1 MTMQD
6 QHKQSGG
13 VRQQDPCDRKNC
25 GESTWESTDDKPH
38 ATSDVRH
45 EGVTWFRIDPPCQS
59 TGTKSNTV
67 GSQASRGRDPHRDK
81 GRVIMIIR
89 AATGK
94 KDGRDHHYGQAM
106 IGRTRSQQEKINKRK
121 DNRNSHKQKERNN
134 RGYHRY
140 KGRERKNPC
149 EVRYRL
155 SNQQR
160 SCDRPSGMV
169 RMKRTHRKRNPL
181 GKEVP
186 NSPRR
191 VSRMEQATKDAE
203 GTFQT
208 LVAPKGKA
216 TITRWEKEIKEK
228 HKGKAWD
235 ALAQE
240 ADWVTDLGATQPR
253 ETLYHKTMEMAWLT
267 KMMIDKVS
275 SEMEEARQ
283 EDNKE
288 HKKMLDEI
296 LSRLS
301 SLETITKLL
310 VEVEKDQKSKM
321 ERLAAQ
327 FHLYLRYVHHMD
339 ITPADGHGAPTHIR
353 KTRTISQK
361 EDNKS
366 QADDGKKHIIVLD

>member
-1 MTMQD
+1 
-6 QHKQSGG
+6 
-13 VRQQDPCDRKNC
+13 
-25 GESTWESTDDKPH
+25 
-38 ATSDVRH
+38 
-45 EGVTWFRIDPPCQS
+45 
-59 TGTKSNTV
+59 
-67 GSQASRGRDPHRDK
+67 
-81 GRVIMIIR
+81 
-89 AATGK
+89 
-94 KDGRDHHYGQAM
+94 M
-106 IGRTRSQQEKINKRK
+106 IGRTSSQQEKLNKRN
-121 DNRNSHKQKERNN
+121 DNRNSRKQKERNN
-134 RGYHRY
+134 RDYHRY
-140 KGRERKNPC
+140 KDRERKNPC
-149 EVRYRL
+149 EVRYRMN
-155 SNQQR
+155 NQQR

-208 LVAPKGKA
+208 LVAPKGKE

-228 HKGKAWD
+228 CKGKAWD

-267 KMMIDKVS
+267 KMMIGKVS
-275 SEMEEARQ
+275 SETEDARR

-288 HKKMLDEI
+288 LKKMLEEI
-296 LSRLS
+296 LSHLN

-310 VEVEKDQKSKM
+310 VEVEKDQKSKL

-353 KTRTISQK
+353 KTRTIPQK

-366 QADDGKKHIIVLD
+366 QADGGEKHIIVLD